1 MSNVHLLPNDR
12 IHAYLLA
19 NEPPEHHELRKLR
32 ELTRTRPDA
41 QMQIAPE
48 QGCFLALLVRLIGAR
63 SILEIGTFTGYSALA
78 MALALPADGRLVTCD
93 VNEDAVFVGRSHW
106 ARAGVA
112 GKIESIIAPALTT
125 LAELERAAR
134 PRIDLVFIDADKPA
148 YDQYYECALRIV
160 RPGGLIVLDNMLR
173 RGEVAD
179 LTSDDPR
186 TVAIRALNAKIAN
199 DERVD
204 RVMLP
209 IGDGMTLARRRA

>member
-1 MSNVHLLPNDR
+1 MSNIHLLSNDR
-12 IHAYLLA
+12 VHAYLLA
-19 NEPPEHHELRKLR
+19 NQPPEHDELRKLR
-32 ELTRTRPDA
+32 ELTRTRLDA
-41 QMQIAPE
+41 QMQIASE

-93 VNEDAVFVGRSHW
+93 VNEEAVSIGRVHW

-112 GKIESIIAPALTT
+112 NKIEAIIAPALTT
-125 LAELERAAR
+125 LAALESAASAR
-134 PRIDLVFIDADKPA
+134 FDLAFIDADKPV
-148 YDQYYECALRIV
+148 YDQYYECAHRLV

-179 LTSDDPR
+179 PTCEDPR
-186 TVAIRALNAKIAN
+186 TLSIRALNAKIAM

-209 IGDGMTLARRRA
+209 VADGMTLVHRRA